1 MSATHSVEAIKKH
14 NKLYLAIFAA
24 LLVGTVVTVLLR
36 SVHFPAFW
44 ITVAVAL
51 FVATIKATLVACFF
65 MHLISEKKAIYAML
79 AATVFFFAAMMYIM
93 IWARDQ
99 VPKGSEYT
107 SDKHIPYPAAS
118 GGAY

>member
-1 MSATHSVEAIKKH
+1 MSDAHSHADIQKH
-14 NKLYLAIFAA
+14 KRIYIAVFFA
-24 LLVGTVVTVLLR
+24 LLVGTV
-36 SVHFPAFW
+36 
-44 ITVAVAL
+44 ITVWLNYFHFDSVALTVSIAL
-51 FVATIKATLVACFF
+51 FVATIKAALVAGFF

-79 AATVFFFAAMMYIM
+79 AVTVFFFAAMMYLT

-107 SDKHIPYPAAS
+107 ADKYIPYPAAK